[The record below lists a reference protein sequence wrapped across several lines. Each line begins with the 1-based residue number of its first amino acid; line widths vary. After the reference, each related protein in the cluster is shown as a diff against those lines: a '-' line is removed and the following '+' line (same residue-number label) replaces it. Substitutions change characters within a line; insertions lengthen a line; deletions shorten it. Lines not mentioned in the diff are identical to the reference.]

1 MLDIQFPLNC
11 WTRLSVVEQKE
22 MGLSDENVS
31 SRILRLPVANKCI
44 LAERRKGR
52 SHLSSVEFFMQSSG
66 VLLLVVENGARL
78 PPWLGSCQGKVSDTV
93 VLVSASGEPP
103 SRFSTRA
110 IQRVDALSDSDQRI
124 QTAVLVPSDGEAG
137 AEALTTRLN
146 IAQAILKHMSRYGRG
161 QLLLLT
167 GRELDA
173 AAQLQLLNLAG
184 TLTERL
190 HGTKMTVALRFG
202 AASETEPPHELT
214 DAAPSSQRRSS
225 RRPSSRSGPMA
236 KTVPPPPEKEL
247 VSAVVQTGDSTI
259 ESTG

>member
-1 MLDIQFPLNC
+1 M
-11 WTRLSVVEQKE
+11 
-22 MGLSDENVS
+22 
-31 SRILRLPVANKCI
+31 
-44 LAERRKGR
+44 
-52 SHLSSVEFFMQSSG
+52 
-66 VLLLVVENGARL
+66 
-78 PPWLGSCQGKVSDTV
+78 
-93 VLVSASGEPP
+93 
-103 SRFSTRA
+103 
-110 IQRVDALSDSDQRI
+110 DALSDSDQRI

-173 AAQLQLLNLAG
+173 EAQLQLLNLAG
-184 TLTERL
+184 TLTESL

-202 AASETEPPHELT
+202 AASESEPPHELT

-247 VSAVVQTGDSTI
+247 VSAVVQTDDSTI
-259 ESTG
+259 KSTG